1 MIHLGIDLKA
11 YAGKPLFKDF
21 ELSLAPG
28 ELLCLLGASGC
39 GKTSLLQLIAGL
51 DTEFSG
57 RLSRPE
63 SVSYMFQQP
72 RLLPWRTVRQNLAL
86 VLSQD
91 QLPRIEPL
99 LEQMG
104 LSGSSE
110 LYPRSLSLGMA
121 RRVALA
127 RALIVEP
134 ELILMDEPFVSLDP
148 PTAAEMRQ
156 LICQLRQLRPQTSIL
171 LVTHDLREAVALAD
185 RILLLGGQP
194 TRIQHRW
201 QSSLAQESRDHRYL
215 AEQELELLGK
225 YDPQGSGKWEVQ

>member
-1 MIHLGIDLKA
+1 MTLLRIERKA
-11 YAGKPLFKDF
+11 YAGKPLFENF
-21 ELSLAPG
+21 ELSLVPG

-51 DTEFSG
+51 DSDFSG
-57 RLSRPE
+57 CLERPE

-86 VLSQD
+86 VLSSE
-91 QLPRIEPL
+91 QLPRIDPL

-104 LSGSSE
+104 LSGSAD
-110 LYPRSLSLGMA
+110 LFPCSLSLGMA

-148 PTAAEMRQ
+148 PTAAQMRQ
-156 LICQLRQLRPQTSIL
+156 LICQLRQLRPHTSIL

-201 QSSLAQESRDHRYL
+201 QSTRALGLRDPQYL
-215 AEQELELLGK
+215 AEQELELLGC
-225 YDPQGSGKWEVQ
+225 YSPMERGRRCG